1 MEITGEEVYTLLD
14 YSKQFEN
21 GEELVVAEVLTK
33 ANPMLQDGVVI
44 ESNSD
49 AGHVH
54 SIRTG
59 LPKGTWRRA
68 YKGVPYAKGTQ
79 RTVTDTYGVLAQN
92 IIVDKLIA
100 EKGGNIGA
108 VRMGQF
114 KSTVEGM
121 SQTMGE
127 TLIYGSQKKEEE
139 AFTGL
144 ASRYAEASANWDE
157 ESSSRNVV
165 LAGEGAANAN
175 TSIYL
180 VTWAPDKTF
189 MFFPKGSKAGIQ
201 RIDLTPNGKPHNV
214 ADGKGD
220 RYPAY
225 EEYVEW
231 KLGLGIS
238 DWRYSGRLANITAS
252 TTGAELRAGLD
263 ELMARVDLGMG
274 NSVLYMNKQTRFKL
288 QQALDNKG
296 NVFYTPAQPNQPAVL
311 NYNGLPVHVCD
322 FIKNTEAI
330 VPTI

>member
-59 LPKGTWRRA
+59 LPKGTGRRA

-100 EKGGNIGA
+100 EKGGKIGA

-144 ASRYAEASANWDE
+144 ASRYAEASSNWDE

-165 LAGEGAANAN
+165 LAGSGSANAN

-201 RIDLTPNGKPHNV
+201 RIDLTPKGPHNV
-214 ADGKGD
+214 SDGKGD

>member
-1 MEITGEEVYTLLD
+1 MEIVGEEVYTLLD

-21 GEELVVAEVLTK
+21 GEELAVAEVLTK

-49 AGHVH
+49 AGHMH

-59 LPKGTWRRA
+59 FPKGTWRRA

-79 RTVTDTYGVLAQN
+79 KTVTDTYGVLAQN

-100 EKGGNIGA
+100 EKGGKIGA

-114 KSTVEGM
+114 KTTVEGM

-127 TLIYGSQKKEEE
+127 TLIYGSTKKEEE
-139 AFTGL
+139 SFTGL
-144 ASRYAEASANWDE
+144 ASRYAEASKNWDND
-157 ESSSRNVV
+157 SSARNVV
-165 LAGEGAANAN
+165 LAGAGEKDKN

-180 VTWAPDKTF
+180 VTWAADKTF
-189 MFFPKGSKAGIQ
+189 MFFPKGTKAGIQ
-201 RIDLTPNGKPHNV
+201 RIDYTPNGKPHSV
-214 ADGKGD
+214 EDAKGGKF
-220 RYPAY
+220 PAY

-231 KLGLGIS
+231 KLGLGIA
-238 DWRYSGRLANITAS
+238 DWRYSGRLANITAA
-252 TTGAELRAGLD
+252 TTGVELRAALD

-322 FIKNTEAI
+322 FIKNDEAI

>member
-1 MEITGEEVYTLLD
+1 MEIVGEEVYTLLD

-21 GEELVVAEVLTK
+21 GEELAVAEVLTK

-49 AGHVH
+49 AGHMH
-54 SIRTG
+54 AIRTG

-68 YKGVPYAKGTQ
+68 YKGVPYSKGTQ
-79 RTVTDTYGVLAQN
+79 KTVTDTYGVLAQN

-100 EKGGNIGA
+100 EKGGKIGA

-114 KSTVEGM
+114 KTTVEGM

-127 TLIYGSQKKEEE
+127 TLIYGSTKKEEE
-139 AFTGL
+139 SFTGL
-144 ASRYAEASANWDE
+144 ASRYAEASKNWDND
-157 ESSSRNVV
+157 SSARNVV
-165 LAGEGAANAN
+165 LAGVGEKDKN

-180 VTWAPDKTF
+180 VTWAADKTF
-189 MFFPKGSKAGIQ
+189 MFFPKGTKAGIQ
-201 RIDLTPNGKPHNV
+201 RIDYTPNGKPHSV
-214 ADGKGD
+214 EDAKGGKF
-220 RYPAY
+220 PAY

-231 KLGLGIS
+231 KLGLGIA
-238 DWRYSGRLANITAS
+238 DWRYSGRLANITAA
-252 TTGAELRAGLD
+252 TTGAELRAALD

-322 FIKNTEAI
+322 FIKNDEAI